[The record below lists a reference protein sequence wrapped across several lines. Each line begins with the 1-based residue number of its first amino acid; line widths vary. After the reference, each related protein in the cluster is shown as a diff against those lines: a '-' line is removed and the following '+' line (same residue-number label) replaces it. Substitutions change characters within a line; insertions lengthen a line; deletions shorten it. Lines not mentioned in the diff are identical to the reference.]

1 MHLAL
6 RGCATVR
13 IYENLDKCE
22 RVCKAKV
29 PFSDDLPP
37 HWSIGCNRM
46 HGITIDPVS
55 HVISLPFV
63 IYIHTID
70 LAVLTDHT
78 TLSNAIIKRNSTTT
92 YRLNYLKRHTTKNI
106 YSQYFNLFLKTIF
119 QLIQHS
125 CSPDPCSS
133 IYPHYLSQCIASTQV
148 ASVHWI
154 SCTWSTLT

>member
-6 RGCATVR
+6 RGCAPVR

-106 YSQYFNLFLKTIF
+106 YSQYFHLFFKTIF
-119 QLIQHS
+119 NLYSTLAVHA
-125 CSPDPCSS
+125 DPCSS
-133 IYPHYLSQCIASTQV
+133 IYPHYLSQCS
-148 ASVHWI
+148 
-154 SCTWSTLT
+154 